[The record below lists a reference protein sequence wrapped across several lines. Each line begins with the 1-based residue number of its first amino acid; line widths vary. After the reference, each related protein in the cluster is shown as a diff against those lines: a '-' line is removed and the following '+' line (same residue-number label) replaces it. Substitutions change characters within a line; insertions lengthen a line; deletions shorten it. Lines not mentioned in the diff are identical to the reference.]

1 MSALFYVA
9 RNGEVIGKFTE
20 EELRAKICKGEFG
33 ASDWYL
39 GEGLDNWVRISD
51 YPVNGTWDN
60 PLRRE
65 NDASLSTSNS
75 EVIGDEKGA
84 VTGVHRQAF
93 ASL

>member
-1 MSALFYVA
+1 
-9 RNGEVIGKFTE
+9 
-20 EELRAKICKGEFG
+20 
-33 ASDWYL
+33 
-39 GEGLDNWVRISD
+39 LDNWVRISD

-65 NDASLSTSNS
+65 NAASLSTTNS